1 MRPLPR
7 QSHLTRLS
15 AADRVNLYQE
25 LTPVVALE
33 LGRQALRR
41 QALRR
46 LGILEIRS
54 RLKEM
59 FPLYSRREI
68 RQLAFALH
76 KKAWDG
82 RDKEAVGKV
91 MHGGGGK
98 VEGA

>member
-7 QSHLTRLS
+7 QPHLTRLS

-41 QALRR
+41 
-46 LGILEIRS
+46 LGILEIRA

-91 MHGGGGK
+91 LHGGDSK